1 MAIGK
6 EGASF
11 VAESESAEALR
22 RHVAPSM
29 EAVLTRVKAWAPCTE
44 LEQTSA
50 QVRREA
56 LAGHLACEDA

>member
-11 VAESESAEALR
+11 VAESESTEALR

-29 EAVLTRVKAWAPCTE
+29 EAVLTRVKAWAQCTE
-44 LEQTSA
+44 SEQTSA